1 MIVIPKY
8 NGRLL
13 KEIKRYPNFILF
25 EDPKT
30 KTRISYTYYELG
42 YKKTPQIK
50 QKKVHLKGE

>member
-1 MIVIPKY
+1 MIVIPIY

-30 KTRISYTYYELG
+30 KAKITYTYQELG
-42 YKKTPQIK
+42 YKKTPQV
-50 QKKVHLKGE
+50 QPKKVHLKGE